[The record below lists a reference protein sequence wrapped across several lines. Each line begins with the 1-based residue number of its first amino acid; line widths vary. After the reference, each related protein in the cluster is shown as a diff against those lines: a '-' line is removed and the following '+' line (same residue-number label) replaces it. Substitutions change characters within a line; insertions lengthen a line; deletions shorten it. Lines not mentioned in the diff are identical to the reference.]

1 MADPLRAERACR
13 YAALLGV
20 APEGYA
26 RAEIEAAAGLAALA
40 GVPPASG
47 EVGTCARLAGL
58 LLDLAVQAESPMSG
72 LLHDGASPLPFGH
85 PAPSPRPATFEQYVD
100 EALALCAAGDLAEP
114 EARQLLEAMPGLAGD
129 TREYV
134 LDLLRRLSLALP
146 WPGFRHAAA
155 RAHLGTLLEQAF
167 ATFGRQPAAAR
178 RSRRAAER
186 GLAALSTAPALE
198 GSNLHADLL
207 IARGQGLYHEAEAR
221 QPEAIGCY
229 LQAWRIKHDTGQQAD
244 ADRLAGLLSGQVQ
257 RWMSQA
263 VLAGAVGVQAGQAA
277 AMLGLCVEVA
287 DELGDAALASA
298 ARVSLGELRHA
309 LGQHEASEAVLRL
322 LLSSPSDPA
331 SSWNARF
338 TLASV
343 LAETGRP
350 REAAALQEALLAE
363 PGGHDTPRLS
373 VLWSN
378 LANSRRLA
386 GDPAGAADA
395 LAQAWRLW
403 VLAHGEAPPDPPRIG
418 YVRLKLLFGQLALER
433 GDLAAALRC
442 LDEAQAGGDVGV
454 FGLEQARIAEMQA
467 MTLLAVQSYDQAA
480 GVLSRAHRNLRAV
493 LSDGH
498 SFESWESLF
507 RRWSTLD
514 EMAVRAEAMDDAP
527 GHAERALLY
536 AEAAKGRAMRWLA
549 TRDVAA
555 AAQVLEPG
563 VQEVALRL
571 ARDWVAGREG
581 RRVVSAFAGPG
592 GVGLFSLGEG
602 MEIAGTWL
610 ADADYTAF
618 REAAFLPFEQAVDD
632 AMSHGDSALATIAS
646 ALLEHLLDQMGSWL
660 WRALPS
666 LAEGGSELVL
676 LPHRMLRALP
686 MAHVRLPTGRR
697 LGELFDAVWVAPTL
711 ASAFTSQD
719 LTTTGRG
726 RSALRAVV
734 DADGSLPFA
743 ACEAL
748 ASTDTDQ
755 VRWGAAADTAAVA
768 EALVNDQVALLSLH
782 GEFAPDDPFA
792 QRILAADG
800 ALALRDLVLQDMA
813 VRAPAVLLG
822 VCEAGQQRRS
832 VSDEPVGFPAML
844 LQAGAG
850 AVLAP
855 LWKVD
860 DFASLHFMTR
870 LTAAMAQGTDLA
882 RAAADAAGWLR
893 RAAPLDVLLSTEAV
907 LARVTTRL
915 PAGDPLLDRI
925 APKLDAQRR
934 WLESLPRD
942 ARPFGGA
949 IDWAAFQVTRQVPVT
964 PHPGASDA

>member
-20 APEGYA
+20 SPEGYA
-26 RAEIEAAAGLAALA
+26 RAEIEAAAGPAAPA
-40 GVPPASG
+40 GVPSESG
-47 EVGTCARLAGL
+47 EAGTCTRLAGL

-72 LLHDGASPLPFGH
+72 LLNDGASPLPFGH

-100 EALALCAAGDLAEP
+100 EARALCAAGDLAEP
-114 EARQLLEAMPGLAGD
+114 EARQLLEATPGLAGD

-146 WPGFRHAAA
+146 WPGFRDAAA
-155 RAHLGTLLEQAF
+155 RAHLGTLVEQAF

-178 RSRRAAER
+178 RSRRAADR
-186 GLAALSTAPALE
+186 GLAALATAPALE
-198 GSNLHADLL
+198 GGNLHADLL
-207 IARGQGLYHEAEAR
+207 IARGQGLYYEAATR
-221 QPEAIGCY
+221 QPEAIACY
-229 LQAWRIKHDTGQQAD
+229 RQAWHIKRDTGRQVD
-244 ADRLAGLLSGQVQ
+244 ADRLAGLLGQQVQ
-257 RWMSQA
+257 RWMGRA
-263 VLAGAVGVQAGQAA
+263 VLGGVIGMQAGQSTST
-277 AMLGLCVEVA
+277 LQLCVAVA
-287 DELGDAALASA
+287 DDLGDARLASA
-298 ARVSLGELRHA
+298 ARLSLGELLHA
-309 LGQHEASEAVLRL
+309 LGQHEASEAVLRQL
-322 LLSSPSDPA
+322 LASPPDPTTL
-331 SSWNARF
+331 WDARF

-363 PGGHDTPRLS
+363 PGGHDAPQLS

-378 LANSRRLA
+378 LANSRRLI
-386 GDPAGAADA
+386 GDLDGAADA
-395 LAQAWRLW
+395 LAHAWRLW
-403 VLAHGEAPPDPPRIG
+403 VQAHGDASPDPPHTEYI
-418 YVRLKLLFGQLALER
+418 RLKLLLGQLARER

-442 LDEAQAGGDVGV
+442 LDEAQARGEAGV

-467 MTLLAVQSYDQAA
+467 LTLIAAGSYDQAA
-480 GVLSRAHRNLRAV
+480 GVLARATQNLRAV
-493 LSDGH
+493 LANGH

-514 EMAVRAEAMDDAP
+514 EMAVRAEAMGATP
-527 GHAERALLY
+527 GHGQRALLC
-536 AEAAKGRAMRWLA
+536 AEAAKGRVMRWLA

-555 AAQVLEPG
+555 AAQVLDPG
-563 VQEVALRL
+563 IQQAALQQ

-581 RRVVSAFAGPG
+581 RRVVSVFAGPG
-592 GVGLFSLGEG
+592 GVGLFAIGHG
-602 MEIAGTWL
+602 PEIDGTWL

-618 REAAFLPFEQAVDD
+618 REAAFVPFERAVDE
-632 AMSHGDSALATIAS
+632 AMSQRDTALATIAS
-646 ALLEHLLDQMGSWL
+646 ALLEHLLAQVGNWL

-686 MAHVRLPTGRR
+686 LAHVLLPTGRR
-697 LGELFDAVWVAPTL
+697 LGELFDSVWVAPTL
-711 ASAFTSQD
+711 ALAFKAYD
-719 LTTTGRG
+719 MAAPVPGRQG
-726 RSALRAVV
+726 LRAVV
-734 DADGSLPFA
+734 DADTSLPFA

-748 ASTDTDQ
+748 ASAEAAQ
-755 VRWGAAADTAAVA
+755 VRWGTAASTAAVT
-768 EALVNDQVALLSLH
+768 EALVGDQMALLSLH
-782 GEFAPDDPFA
+782 GEFTPEDPFA
-792 QRILAADG
+792 QRIVTADG
-800 ALALRDLVLQDMA
+800 TLTLRHLLLQETA

-832 VSDEPVGFPAML
+832 VSDEPFGFPAML

-870 LTAAMAQGTDLA
+870 LMSAVGQGSDLA
-882 RAAADAAGWLR
+882 RAAGQAAGWLR
-893 RAAPLDVLLSTEAV
+893 GASPRDVLQATDAIF
-907 LARVTTRL
+907 ARVASRL

-925 APKLDAQRR
+925 APKVDAQRR